1 MTRKFE
7 DSKAPWAPKIPVG
20 WKAIRNKFLLIGS
33 YSGGTPAATNPRFYN
48 DEGIPFI
55 SIADMSNVDYV
66 EKTEKHVTE
75 AGMTDKNLQIV
86 PRGSVIYSMYA
97 TVGHVAE
104 TKIDATISQAMIAL
118 YLSEKYDKAY
128 YKYSLQAIRDYIF
141 GSAEGTT
148 QMNLNAQKVYEMF
161 LLQPPI
167 PEQQSIV
174 SYLDKKCAAIDE
186 AIARRKKII
195 EKLYEFRMSK
205 IADLVLMKDRNS
217 RYETDN
223 PYFKSMPVGVKISS
237 IRRHFSVK
245 LGKMLCSEART
256 EDDSL
261 EQYYCAADVHFDGI
275 NYSDLKQM
283 WFSTKEKA
291 QYLVKNGDMLIVE
304 GGAGAGGSYVVSEQ
318 KTPTYIQNSIL
329 RIRGTKSGSVRYLKY
344 LVEYL
349 VKNGYIAYACN
360 TATFSH
366 FTNDKVSDT
375 PFPAIDLDEQEKIAD
390 KLDAIDMQINEMVSG
405 YQKIIEKLEEYRK
418 SIIYNAVTGKIDCR
432 EVV

>member
-1 MTRKFE
+1 
-7 DSKAPWAPKIPVG
+7 
-20 WKAIRNKFLLIGS
+20 
-33 YSGGTPAATNPRFYN
+33 
-48 DEGIPFI
+48 
-55 SIADMSNVDYV
+55 MSNVDYV

-174 SYLDKKCAAIDE
+174 SYLDQKCAAIDE
-186 AIARRKKII
+186 AIAKHRQII
-195 EKLYEFRMSK
+195 EKLEEYRS
-205 IADLVLMKDRNS
+205 IQ
-217 RYETDN
+217 
-223 PYFKSMPVGVKISS
+223 ISS
-237 IRRHFSVK
+237 MATKGINPDSPLRVSGTDWYGKIPKNWEIKRFKYVAEVK
-245 LGKMLCSEART
+245 SNLVDPKPYMALNQIGPDLIEKNSGRLVGSRTVEEAGVISGNHLFHAGQILYSKVRPALNKVVIAPFDGLCS
-256 EDDSL
+256 
-261 EQYYCAADVHFDGI
+261 ADMYPIETSMDA
-275 NYSDLKQM
+275 
-283 WFSTKEKA
+283 E
-291 QYLVKNGDMLIVE
+291 
-304 GGAGAGGSYVVSEQ
+304 
-318 KTPTYIQNSIL
+318 
-329 RIRGTKSGSVRYLKY
+329 YLKY
-344 LVEYL
+344 QMLSKPFAEQVRIIAMIR
-349 VKNGYIAYACN
+349 VKMPKINQDELGDVLCVVPPMGQQKEIASSITEMCN
-360 TATFSH
+360 
-366 FTNDKVSDT
+366 
-375 PFPAIDLDEQEKIAD
+375 
-390 KLDAIDMQINEMVSG
+390 QIEAVISRHNE
-405 YQKIIEKLEEYRK
+405 IIEKLEEYRK

>member
-7 DSKAPWAPKIPVG
+7 DSKAPWAPIIPVG

-128 YKYSLQAIRDYIF
+128 YKYSLRAIRDYIF

-186 AIARRKKII
+186 AIARHKQII
-195 EKLYEFRMSK
+195 EKLEEYRS
-205 IADLVLMKDRNS
+205 IQ
-217 RYETDN
+217 
-223 PYFKSMPVGVKISS
+223 ISS
-237 IRRHFSVK
+237 MATKGINPDSPLRVSGTDWYGKIPKNWEIKRFKYVAEVK
-245 LGKMLCSEART
+245 SNLVDPRPYMALNQIGPDLIEKNSGRLVGSRTVEEAGIISGNHLFHAGQILYSKVRPALNKVVIAPFDGLCS
-256 EDDSL
+256 
-261 EQYYCAADVHFDGI
+261 ADMYPIETSMDA
-275 NYSDLKQM
+275 
-283 WFSTKEKA
+283 E
-291 QYLVKNGDMLIVE
+291 
-304 GGAGAGGSYVVSEQ
+304 
-318 KTPTYIQNSIL
+318 
-329 RIRGTKSGSVRYLKY
+329 YLKY
-344 LVEYL
+344 LMLSKPFAEQVRIIAMIR
-349 VKNGYIAYACN
+349 VKMPKINQDELGDVLCVVPPMDQQKEIASSITEMCN
-360 TATFSH
+360 
-366 FTNDKVSDT
+366 
-375 PFPAIDLDEQEKIAD
+375 
-390 KLDAIDMQINEMVSG
+390 QIEAVISRHNE
-405 YQKIIEKLEEYRK
+405 IIEKLEEYRK